1 MSISLPQEKKYK
13 IISKSQGILKEKSV
27 SIRELTQVL
36 GGLSSTA
43 IAVLATPFQYRAI
56 QRQQIAELVIT
67 KSFDSRIVL
76 IEKSRKGLQ
85 WCVENTQLTKGKTL
99 KTSQP
104 EITISTDASLEGWG

>member
-56 QRQQIAELVIT
+56 
-67 KSFDSRIVL
+67 
-76 IEKSRKGLQ
+76 
-85 WCVENTQLTKGKTL
+85 
-99 KTSQP
+99 
-104 EITISTDASLEGWG
+104 